1 VLCRAM
7 CAAPCRAVP
16 CRAVP
21 CHLSA
26 APVGTASHADALQ
39 CRSLPAA
46 CTAPPL
52 QPPSR
57 IFLLTGPRGN
67 GQSALV
73 HLIAKDLPN
82 CLHIRAGD
90 LVGNYRLSC
99 GTVCIVD
106 LSTGTVLWHRA
117 LLWSTPSCAHTV
129 EDCGPS
135 MHSALLCRPFAFVLC
150 FIYVAMASQTQWP
163 LLCVCAFVLSATVRS
178 IGRPTSSCAPLP
190 LRTRCH
196 ATTLHGVAWRG
207 GPCRTSN

>member
-1 VLCRAM
+1 VHCAAVTNSSSACSTLAALALQEEGAVLWQSNVELVEAVRHWLKQAAAHAVLCRAVP
-7 CAAPCRAVP
+7 CVPRRAALCRAMPCRAVPRCAVP

-21 CHLSA
+21 RHLSA

-90 LVGNYRLSC
+90 LVGNDY
-99 GTVCIVD
+99 
-106 LSTGTVLWHRA
+106 
-117 LLWSTPSCAHTV
+117 P
-129 EDCGPS
+129 
-135 MHSALLCRPFAFVLC
+135 HSL
-150 FIYVAMASQTQWP
+150 YS
-163 LLCVCAFVLSATVRS
+163 
-178 IGRPTSSCAPLP
+178 
-190 LRTRCH
+190 
-196 ATTLHGVAWRG
+196 
-207 GPCRTSN
+207 